1 MKKVFFLIVFLQLIF
16 RISAQYLSISFQPK
30 LTGTPIDSIHATNL
44 RTNQTLKLLGGELLF
59 LVKTPTG
66 INPVL
71 EIVETGY
78 IYPNPTDE
86 DATFCYSMDKSEE
99 VEIRL
104 YNINGQL
111 LKQNR
116 LFLEQGIHRFE
127 LKFPNAGIY
136 FLSVLKS
143 ESTASFK
150 AVYAGRKIQECSILY
165 SGSEKLN
172 SQKTD
177 ANHLKSVTSGKTLVY
192 SVGDFIQYS
201 VSSGAN
207 TSILTETPTVSKA
220 FEVEFVNCKDNDG
233 KSYKVVKIGNQWWM
247 AENLAYLPAVSP
259 PSEGSTTSPFYYVYD
274 YEGKVVAAAKQ
285 NANYTSY
292 GVLYNWSAA
301 LIACPPGW
309 HLPSDA
315 EWKQLEMALGMTQ
328 AEANSVYT
336 RGTDQGAQM
345 KATSGWSNDGNGTNT
360 SGFSGLPGGWRL
372 YDGNFKNIGYAGFWR
387 SSSMDSEFLTDT
399 YMNRSLSYITSK
411 VNRGNNPKDMGLS
424 VRCVKD

>member
-1 MKKVFFLIVFLQLIF
+1 MKKFICLIVFLLAVYMV
-16 RISAQYLSISFQPK
+16 SAQDLTISFQPK
-30 LTGTPIDSIHATNL
+30 VNGTKIDSIRATNL
-44 RTNQTLKLLGGELLF
+44 RTNQIVKLLGGESLL

-66 INPVL
+66 IHSIQGIP
-71 EIVETGY
+71 EMGY
-78 IYPNPTDE
+78 IYPNPSNENT
-86 DATFCYSMDKSEE
+86 TFCFTTDKNEE

-116 LFLEQGIHRFE
+116 LILEQGTHRFE
-127 LKFPNAGIY
+127 IKFPVAGIY

-143 ESTASFK
+143 EGTASFK
-150 AVYAGRKIQECSILY
+150 AIYTGSKIQNTSIQY
-165 SGSEKLN
+165 TGSEKLVVHN
-172 SQKTD
+172 RD
-177 ANHLKSVTSGKTLVY
+177 ANQLKQATTGKTLNY
-192 SVGDFIQYS
+192 TDGDFIHYS
-201 VSSGAN
+201 VFSGVN
-207 TSILTETPTVSKA
+207 TTIITETPTVSKA
-220 FEVEFVNCKDNDG
+220 FEVEFVKCIDKDN
-233 KSYKVVKIGNQWWM
+233 KSYKAVKIGNQWWM

-259 PSEGSTTSPFYYVYD
+259 PTEGSTTSPFYYVYD

-285 NANYTSY
+285 NANYTTY

-328 AEANSVYT
+328 EEANSVYW

-345 KATSGWSNDGNGTNT
+345 KTTSGWYYNGNGTNT

-372 YDGNFKNIGYAGFWR
+372 YDGSFKNIGYAGFWR
-387 SSSMDSEFLTDT
+387 SSSMDTEYLTDT
-399 YMNRSLSYITSK
+399 SWNRNLSYVTSK

-424 VRCVKD
+424 VRCIKD